1 MQTPRASAIARAVHA
16 LGLSVVLAACT
27 VPAPVVVGG
36 APPIPPPSELGADFG
51 ARVWDF
57 GHQIDLMTAAPELA
71 GPASLERALALLA
84 AAIELI
90 PAGDGL
96 GAIEAAQRIRAAVVG
111 MERAAPHPAEEAEGA
126 RAALATAALVLARAA
141 YAPFP
146 AAAGPSRELYR
157 ALARVGPGTAM
168 RPVAPAWI
176 AALRA
181 ALRGLAAIRAA
192 PTLPPVARDRTA
204 ESAPRGP

>member
-1 MQTPRASAIARAVHA
+1 MGAPRAGTIARAAHA
-16 LGLSVVLAACT
+16 LGLSMLAACT
-27 VPAPVVVGG
+27 VPEPAVVGG

-57 GHQIDLMTAAPELA
+57 GHQIDLMTAAPGLA

-96 GAIEAAQRIRAAVVG
+96 GAIEAGDRIRAAVVE

-126 RAALATAALVLARAA
+126 RAALAIAAVVLTRAA
-141 YAPFP
+141 YASFP
-146 AAAGPSRELYR
+146 AAADPSRELQR
-157 ALARVGPGTAM
+157 ALARIATGTPM

-181 ALRGLAAIRAA
+181 ALRGLAAIRASS
-192 PTLPPVARDRTA
+192 PPVT
-204 ESAPRGP
+204 P

>member
-1 MQTPRASAIARAVHA
+1 MSAPRAGTIAHV
-16 LGLSVVLAACT
+16 LGLSMLVACT
-27 VPAPVVVGG
+27 VPEPAVVGG

-57 GHQIDLMTAAPELA
+57 GHQIDVMTAAPGLA

-84 AAIELI
+84 AAIERI

-96 GAIEAAQRIRAAVVG
+96 GATEAADRIRAAVVA
-111 MERAAPHPAEEAEGA
+111 MERAAPHPAGEAEGA
-126 RAALATAALVLARAA
+126 RAALTIAAVVLARSA

-146 AAAGPSRELYR
+146 AAAGPSLELQR
-157 ALARVGPGTAM
+157 ALARIATSTPM
-168 RPVAPAWI
+168 RPVAPPWI

-181 ALRGLAAIRAA
+181 ALRGLAAIQASS
-192 PTLPPVARDRTA
+192 PTL
-204 ESAPRGP
+204 AP